1 MQCVFHSIRF
11 KVNKD
16 WGSAEPFFLCPLT
29 EVLSV
34 ASSVENQWGLKLVY
48 EIMTQG
54 VLHKQKE
61 ENR

>member
-1 MQCVFHSIRF
+1 MGLS
-11 KVNKD
+11 
-16 WGSAEPFFLCPLT
+16 GALFLCPLT